1 MFLHDNGA
9 KCLSSSTSKAP
20 VTSRSRCRKE
30 NILSLPLKLPTAL
43 RKPRRWSELTSA
55 HYEYGRFFF
64 TPIPW
69 KWTSAGP
76 HCAAVRDI
84 IPQHGSLACYNLPLF
99 TQRGLYQ
106 VSAISFIMHIWLI
119 KRPHVALHKNSCSRP
134 LFPCIVSQQSR
145 PVETPNGRDFF
156 FIYLIVAVL
165 RKEFVCE
172 HHASNC
178 RGDIAAT
185 S

>member
-1 MFLHDNGA
+1 MSKFFYFKG
-9 KCLSSSTSKAP
+9 SSNQLKPTEEREHPFTSFEITYRFEK
-20 VTSRSRCRKE
+20 
-30 NILSLPLKLPTAL
+30 
-43 RKPRRWSELTSA
+43 TSA
-55 HYEYGRFFF
+55 VIWADLCSLWIWHFFF

-76 HCAAVRDI
+76 HCAAVRDF
-84 IPQHGSLACYNLPLF
+84 IPQHGSLACYKFPPF
-99 TQRGLYQ
+99 SQRGLYQ

-134 LFPCIVSQQSR
+134 LSPRIVSQQSR
-145 PVETPNGRDFF
+145 PVETPNGR
-156 FIYLIVAVL
+156 IVAVL

-172 HHASNC
+172 CHASNC

>member
-20 VTSRSRCRKE
+20 TTSWSRRRKE

-43 RKPRRWSELTSA
+43 RKLRRWSELTSA

-76 HCAAVRDI
+76 HCAAVRNFI
-84 IPQHGSLACYNLPLF
+84 LQHESLACYNLPPF
-99 TQRGLYQ
+99 TQHGLYQ
-106 VSAISFIMHIWLI
+106 VPAISFIMHIWLI
-119 KRPHVALHKNSCSRP
+119 KRPHVALHKNFCSRP
-134 LFPCIVSQQSR
+134 LSPCIISQQSR
-145 PVETPNGRDFF
+145 PVETPNGQDF
-156 FIYLIVAVL
+156 FIYLIVVVL
-165 RKEFVCE
+165 HKEFVCK